1 MMIGLHLPM
10 IAEFATM
17 LSGPLT
23 PADIVRGL
31 KNLPSSPR
39 VVPRLKELLG
49 DANSSMDEIVAL
61 VRLDPGIA
69 ARVLVT
75 ANSAYFSMGARC
87 TTVEQAVK
95 RVGYD
100 RIYELVSYAVA
111 SQVLVRPVEAYG
123 IEADDLW
130 RMSVACALAA
140 DALAEH
146 MLQDRSVAYTIG
158 LLHAVGMVAIDEWAL
173 RAGKKVFFKTRGFPR
188 EAVEAERAV
197 LGFTQ
202 ADAGAA
208 LLESWEFPRAM
219 SEPVRTQY
227 APRATVA
234 YAPMA
239 SLLLGAK
246 WIRSAV
252 CVPSLEQRPPLPE
265 EALLAPL
272 GLAPV
277 DLEALAIEVAERL
290 QSVSSLLDTRGVAK
304 AGGARHRFP
313 TQDWHRAVA

>member
-1 MMIGLHLPM
+1 MTRLPPFM
-10 IAEFATM
+10 IAEFATT

-31 KNLPSSPR
+31 KNLPSSPK

-49 DANSSMDEIVAL
+49 DGNSSMDEIVAL
-61 VRLDPGIA
+61 VRLDAGIA

-87 TTVEQAVK
+87 TTVDQAVK

-123 IEADDLW
+123 LEADDLW
-130 RMSVACALAA
+130 KMSVACALAA

-146 MLQDRSVAYTIG
+146 TLLDRSVAYTTG

-173 RAGKKVFFKTRGFPR
+173 RTGKKVFFKTLGFPR
-188 EAVEAERAV
+188 EAVEAERAT

-202 ADAGAA
+202 AEAGAA
-208 LLESWEFPRAM
+208 LLENWDFPRTM

-227 APRATVA
+227 TPRATAA

-239 SLLLGAK
+239 SLLLAAK

-252 CVPSLEQRPPLPE
+252 CVPAVELRPPLPE
-265 EALLAPL
+265 EAQLQPL
-272 GLAPV
+272 GLAPAE
-277 DLEALAIEVAERL
+277 LEAFAIEVAERL
-290 QSVSSLLDTRGVAK
+290 QAVSSLLDTRGIAK

-313 TQDWHRAVA
+313 TQDWHRAAA